1 MNSVSTTNV
10 ILTYRFFF
18 VKKTPVYVT
27 LLLFHI
33 LLAFYVQEVLGLI
46 MKSNR
51 VKLVFLHNWSMGTCY
66 SSPSI
71 TFQTGF
77 GFFSFVEMYLFRLR
91 IVLLLYA
98 IKRYL
103 FFF

>member
-33 LLAFYVQEVLGLI
+33 LLAFYVQEVRGLI

-77 GFFSFVEMYLFRLR
+77 GFFSFVEMYLFRFYLD
-91 IVLLLYA
+91 VLFVLERKY
-98 IKRYL
+98 
-103 FFF
+103 